1 MKALNQLPDIANRQ
15 LGGLEADARLL
26 ARIKIN
32 AAEGSK
38 QRYRTGPR
46 FQVALAA
53 CCALVL
59 CVGGVLWAMAPG
71 DSPVLPANEGNLLDT
86 YAAGSV
92 VVTEAPAAISDLPEG
107 SITMSAASA
116 RSGGSLFATGQG
128 NSFPLITVNGA
139 TYRMLT
145 YPDGISSALLGS
157 ELGLVNEFNL
167 EPALGSGDIVSNAAN
182 PGAPVYAVSG
192 MKGSMVAANIGGSL
206 RVFQRVSYSGTAT
219 IGGESLGDT
228 LCRPE
233 QVKWM
238 TLGDVTVSGAQA
250 QELMQVMLSDA
261 DFHSTGISGKDSLQI
276 GLTNGLTLQ
285 LLVGDDTVSACGT
298 WSCPGFFEAFAEMTG
313 E

>member
-1 MKALNQLPDIANRQ
+1 MKALKQLPEVVERQ

-32 AAEGSK
+32 AAEGEK

-46 FQVALAA
+46 FQVVLAA

-59 CVGGVLWAMAPG
+59 CIGGVLWAMAPG
-71 DSPVLPANEGNLLDT
+71 ESPLLPAKDDNPIDT
-86 YAAGSV
+86 YAAGSEV
-92 VVTEAPAAISDLPEG
+92 IPTAPPAVGDLPAG
-107 SITMSAASA
+107 VITMSGAGA
-116 RSGGSLFATGQG
+116 RSGSSLFATGQG

-192 MKGSMVAANIGGSL
+192 MKGAMVAANIDGSL

-228 LCRPE
+228 LCKPS
-233 QVKWM
+233 QVSWISM
-238 TLGDVTVSGAQA
+238 EGVTVSGDEA
-250 QELMQVMLSDA
+250 QELMQILLDDA
-261 DFHSTGISGKDSLQI
+261 DFHSTSLSGKGSLQI

-298 WSCPGFFEAFAEMTG
+298 WSCPGFFEAFTEVTG
-313 E
+313 Q

>member
-1 MKALNQLPDIANRQ
+1 MKVLNQLPEVVDRQ

-32 AAEGSK
+32 AAEGEK

-46 FQVALAA
+46 FQVVLAA

-59 CVGGVLWAMAPG
+59 CIGGVCWAMNPG
-71 DSPVLPANEGNLLDT
+71 ETSLLPANENNPIDS
-86 YAAGSV
+86 YAAGSTV
-92 VVTEAPAAISDLPEG
+92 ITTAPPAVGDLPEG
-107 SITMSAASA
+107 AITMSGAGA
-116 RSGGSLFATGQG
+116 RSGSSLFATGQG
-128 NSFPLITVNGA
+128 NSFPLITVGGA

-182 PGAPVYAVSG
+182 PGAPVYAISG
-192 MKGSMVAANIGGSL
+192 MKGAMVAANVGGSL

-228 LCRPE
+228 LCKPSHVR
-233 QVKWM
+233 WISLNG
-238 TLGDVTVSGAQA
+238 TTVSGAQA
-250 QELMQVMLSDA
+250 QELMQILLDDA
-261 DFHSTGISGKDSLQI
+261 DFHSTGTSGKGSLQI
-276 GLTNGLTLQ
+276 GMDNGLTLQ

-298 WSCPGFFEAFAEMTG
+298 WSCPGFFEAFTEVTG
-313 E
+313 Q